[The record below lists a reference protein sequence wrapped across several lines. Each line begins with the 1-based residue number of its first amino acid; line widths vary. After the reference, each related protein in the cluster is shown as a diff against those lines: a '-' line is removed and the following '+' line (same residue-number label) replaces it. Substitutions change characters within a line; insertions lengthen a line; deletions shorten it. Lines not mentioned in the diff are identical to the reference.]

1 MMPGR
6 VTDWER
12 ARKRRR
18 KGDLPDAV
26 VIIICDIDVA
36 KYISVN
42 RSWVPELSNHT

>member
-1 MMPGR
+1 MVPGR
-6 VTDWER
+6 VADWER

-26 VIIICDIDVA
+26 IIIISHIYVA